1 MCMEKYF
8 TVCGI
13 GNGGGIIVD
22 SIYQQYAINGKELW
36 KDSSVDLM
44 AIGNA
49 WDLKELSVINKVKGK
64 VAQISF
70 TRITV
75 FIACLGGDTMPALL
89 PYYIEMAK
97 QQNSHVL
104 VCFTLPFAVEGKE
117 RNPVPAKIIGKAE
130 LGLPNML
137 CSETFLAIGP
147 FESEDEAKSV
157 IKYTQTKFFR
167 ILVGARKL
175 KNMTSGTYKFVPL
188 QDFTNNS
195 DID

>member
-1 MCMEKYF
+1 MKIMCMEKYF

-44 AIGNA
+44 AI
-49 WDLKELSVINKVKGK
+49 SVINKVKGK

-70 TRITV
+70 ARITV
-75 FIACLGGDTMPALL
+75 FIACLGGDTMPVLL

-104 VCFTLPFAVEGKE
+104 VCFTLPFAIEGKE
-117 RNPVPAKIIGKAE
+117 
-130 LGLPNML
+130 
-137 CSETFLAIGP
+137 
-147 FESEDEAKSV
+147 SV
-157 IKYTQTKFFR
+157 
-167 ILVGARKL
+167 
-175 KNMTSGTYKFVPL
+175 
-188 QDFTNNS
+188 D
-195 DID
+195 